1 MFRPNDFFA
10 NFVKHKDF
18 SKSSKFHVE
27 LFKPANLAF
36 GQLDFREL
44 KFQCEAAELPGYNI
58 NTVDAKIYGVSSP
71 VAVSSKKGEGSQI
84 KTFLPNP
91 QLTAC
96 AT

>member
-27 LFKPANLAF
+27 IFKPANLAF

-71 VAVSSKKGEGSQI
+71 VAVSYSFNDISL
-84 KTFLPNP
+84 TFM
-91 QLTAC
+91 C
-96 AT
+96 AVS